1 MIQIIS
7 KGLAK
12 GLSQWD
18 VGRLVQ
24 VTGDATHVHFANQG
38 DSKAVI
44 MDIEEGQAKI
54 PDYLLQ
60 SGKTLYAYAVLDG
73 VTLESV
79 SFPVKKKER
88 PENYVYED
96 DRRNYIYE
104 LISDTQAA
112 KEAAELAAQK
122 ATAIADHAA
131 ETANLAA
138 QLAVETANQAA
149 QAATEVAA
157 QAAQS
162 ADESATSANA
172 AADKAE
178 EAADNANDAADKA
191 VRAAGTFLV
200 VGAAKG
206 ENIVLTDAA
215 EQYLIGCRIFGKST
229 QNGVPTPDAPV
240 DIESVESPTL
250 FVNTQSMVV
259 PYTLRGV
266 PVTTGGNYIDANGQ
280 RWVCDEI
287 DFDRGVYI
295 QRTGKWVVDGS
306 INPESLSVGT
316 NGGTVL
322 VYKYTN
328 VMNGIS
334 TNRAPKLC
342 DKLQSTTN
350 VNPASYKDCKVG
362 FWSFNTV
369 MAQDIYLIFNVGEFA
384 TAEEV
389 STYLRANP
397 ITFIGILATPI
408 ETPLSEEAVA
418 AYKALYTSRGTTTIS
433 NDAGAYMEIEYVMDA
448 KKYIDSLIGTGGS
461 SSGTILPATVE

>member
-1 MIQIIS
+1 MIQIVDNQ
-7 KGLAK
+7 LT
-12 GLSQWD
+12 QWD
-18 VGRLVQ
+18 VGRLVD

-44 MDIEEGQAKI
+44 VEIEKGQAKI

-60 SGKTLYAYAVLDG
+60 TGKTVLAYAVLDG
-73 VTLESV
+73 VTLESY
-79 SFPVKKKER
+79 SFPVRKRER

-104 LISDTQAA
+104 LISEAEEAVGAAEQAA
-112 KEAAELAAQK
+112 LHAEAVANKAAALA
-122 ATAIADHAA
+122 
-131 ETANLAA
+131 NNAA

-149 QAATEVAA
+149 QEATEVAA

-162 ADESATSANA
+162 ADESAGVANQA
-172 AADKAE
+172 AARAN

-200 VGAAKG
+200 VGTAKG
-206 ENIVLTDAA
+206 ESMVLTDAA

-229 QNGVPTPDAPV
+229 QDGVPTPDAPV
-240 DIESVESPTL
+240 EIESVENPTL
-250 FVNTQSMVV
+250 SVNTQSMVV
-259 PYTLRGV
+259 PYTLRGI
-266 PVTTGGNYIDANGQ
+266 PVKTGGNYIDANGQ
-280 RWVCDEI
+280 RWICDEI

-295 QRTGKWVVDGS
+295 QRTRKWVVDGS

-461 SSGTILPATVE
+461 SSGTIIPATVE